1 MGFLDNSGDIILDAV
16 LTDTG
21 RFRMAK
27 GDGSFKIAKFA
38 LGDDE
43 INYELYDKN
52 HSSGSAYFDLDI
64 MQTPVL
70 EAFTN
75 NTSFLH
81 SKLVTYTR
89 TDLLYLPVFKIN
101 EVFGGSARHSSLGT
115 FLIAVDETSEKAPVD
130 GGLYT
135 ADNGV
140 MLGRFGDRGLEIIID
155 QGIDS
160 TEESNSYE
168 VPLDRTRTE
177 FMYLIEIDSRY
188 GEIIDGDG
196 SEAKLAYIDDDKIAT
211 YIAEDSPLVS
221 PITDRDRS
229 GAPNAIAGS
238 RGTRCRFRCRAADL
252 RTSDFF
258 FDQNGGTMDGTDIVA
273 GAGTGGNVKFI
284 DTTIRVTGVDTGYR
298 LDIPV
303 RFVKRKS

>member
-21 RFRMAK
+21 RFRLAK

-43 INYELYDKN
+43 VNYELYDKN
-52 HSSGSAYFDLDI
+52 HTSGSAYYDLDI

-75 NTSFLH
+75 NTSFMH

-89 TDLLYLPVFKIN
+89 NDLLYLPILKIN
-101 EVFGGSARHSSLGT
+101 EVFGGTARHSGLGT
-115 FLIAVDETSEKAPVD
+115 YLVAVDETTEKAPAD
-130 GGLYT
+130 GGVYT

-140 MLGRFGDRGLEIIID
+140 FLGRFGDRGMELVID

-160 TEESNSYE
+160 TDEQNSYE

-177 FMYLIEIDSRY
+177 SAYMIEIDSRY
-188 GEIIDGDG
+188 GEALSADGTELRL
-196 SEAKLAYIDDDKIAT
+196 SYVDDDKIAT
-211 YIAEDSPLVS
+211 YIADTTTSVEN
-221 PITDRDRS
+221 ITS
-229 GAPNAIAGS
+229 TEAGAPNAIAGS
-238 RGTRCRFRCRAADL
+238 RGTRLRMRIRASTDL

-258 FDQNGGTMDGTDIVA
+258 FDQNGSTMDGTTIVA
-273 GAGTGGNVKFI
+273 GAGTGGNVKFL
-284 DTTIRVTGVDTGYR
+284 DTTIRITGMTTGYR
-298 LDIPV
+298 LDVPV